1 MDMTFAVIE
10 NNVVVNIIVWDG
22 VSAYGAGGN
31 QTLIKVPGAAYGR
44 PVPEIGWHFDNGVFN
59 PPPLPVK
66 THDELVSDVDQDK
79 QSRLAHAN
87 AVTADWRTD
96 LLLGTV
102 SDEDKAKLVVWMRY
116 IKDVKAVE
124 TSNPTDISWP
134 PLPAA

>member
-10 NNVVVNIIVWDG
+10 NNVVVNMIVWDG
-22 VSAYGAGGN
+22 VSDYRVGGD
-31 QTLIKVPGAAYGR
+31 QTLIQVPGSGVGGPAPG
-44 PVPEIGWHFDNGVFN
+44 IGWHFGNGVFT
-59 PPPLPVK
+59 PPPQPVK
-66 THDELVSDVDQDK
+66 THDELVSDAEQER

-116 IKDVKAVE
+116 IKDVKALD

-134 PLPAA
+134 LLPAE